1 VGHLSFSPASSDSS
15 TEEDGGVTD
24 TASQQNRGRRYSQ
37 NGRRTIL
44 RDDLKKRIVSSKRGP
59 SGQNNNSSSG
69 KSERSSPGIPPRGR
83 ESFTRS
89 RSPAILTPIDMH
101 SGSVPFG
108 PPSQSA
114 FARYRGTSGGGLLPA
129 ALQLQFCFPFT
140 CIGLRF
146 HIDTRKAGESL
157 LLLGSLIYASKNLSD
172 ITHDDPQLEGWISIG
187 IYVLFRV
194 SDRAY
199 TLLQN
204 FIFLLLH
211 H

>member
-1 VGHLSFSPASSDSS
+1 MEYLSFSPASSDSS
-15 TEEDGGVTD
+15 TEDDGGVTD

-44 RDDLKKRIVSSKRGP
+44 REDLKKRIVSSKRGP
-59 SGQNNNSSSG
+59 SGQNNNTSSG
-69 KSERSSPGIPPRGR
+69 KSECSSPGIPPHGR

-89 RSPAILTPIDMH
+89 RSPAILTPVDMY
-101 SGSVPFG
+101 SGSIPFS
-108 PPSQSA
+108 PHSQSV
-114 FARYRGTSGGGLLPA
+114 FARYRGTSGGGLLPP
-129 ALQLQFCFPFT
+129 ALQLQICFPFT

-172 ITHDDPQLEGWISIG
+172 ITQDDPHLEGWISIG
-187 IYVLFRV
+187 LYALFWA

-199 TLLQN
+199 TLVQN